1 MLTGFRALLNTDPA
15 SLAREALGLAAVV
28 AMILAG
34 LFLPGLG

>member
-1 MLTGFRALLNTDPA
+1 MLADLRALLTADPDT
-15 SLAREALGLAAVV
+15 LARDALGLAALV